1 MQQGKCNKKFCE
13 KNCAKER
20 SFFAKLIILL
30 HEPAVHFFIFFCY
43 FFYIPIFKVFKISY
57 ITRIKK
63 VFFSSIYLHL
73 LRFSNIS

>member
-30 HEPAVHFFIFFCY
+30 HEPAVHFFIFFVI
-43 FFYIPIFKVFKISY
+43 FFIFL
-57 ITRIKK
+57 
-63 VFFSSIYLHL
+63 FSKFSKLVIL
-73 LRFSNIS
+73 LA

>member
-30 HEPAVHFFIFFCY
+30 HEPAVYFFVIFFIFL
-43 FFYIPIFKVFKISY
+43 
-57 ITRIKK
+57 
-63 VFFSSIYLHL
+63 FSKFSKLVIL
-73 LRFSNIS
+73 LA

>member
-30 HEPAVHFFIFFCY
+30 HEPAVHFF
-43 FFYIPIFKVFKISY
+43 
-57 ITRIKK
+57 
-63 VFFSSIYLHL
+63 VFFLNFFISLFSKFSKLVIL
-73 LRFSNIS
+73 LA